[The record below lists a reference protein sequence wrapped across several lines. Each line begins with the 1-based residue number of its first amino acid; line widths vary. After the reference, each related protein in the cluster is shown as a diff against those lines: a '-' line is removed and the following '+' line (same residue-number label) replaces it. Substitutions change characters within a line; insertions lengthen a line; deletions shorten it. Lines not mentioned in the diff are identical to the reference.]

1 MIANEANNKN
11 LTQQVKVAL
20 KALDDLKVE
29 VRYTSLSMLD
39 IHSKRDLER
48 LNGSIMQIIE
58 ERINDVHD
66 YITSMYKK

>member
-1 MIANEANNKN
+1 MNVAN
-11 LTQQVKVAL
+11 VA

-29 VRYTSLSMLD
+29 VRYTRLSMLD
-39 IHSKRDLER
+39 IYSKKGLER